1 MEREILVGGIG
12 GQGVQLAT
20 KLLAQAL
27 NAEARSVMHFAAFGG
42 TMRGGN
48 VECTVV
54 AGTEELRAPPII
66 PEAWMVITMHPNT
79 IPVVRPKARCGGLFL
94 VNSGVIEEAT
104 APEQV
109 TLVQIPATKLAED
122 QGNLQGAAMVMIAAA
137 SQATGL
143 VSVQQLENALEA
155 LTPPYRRNSIK
166 KNIDVMQAGAAY
178 AEENLMS
185 LGVQAWAPVQA

>member
-1 MEREILVGGIG
+1 
-12 GQGVQLAT
+12 
-20 KLLAQAL
+20 
-27 NAEARSVMHFAAFGG
+27 
-42 TMRGGN
+42 
-48 VECTVV
+48 
-54 AGTEELRAPPII
+54 
-66 PEAWMVITMHPNT
+66 
-79 IPVVRPKARCGGLFL
+79 
-94 VNSGVIEEAT
+94 
-104 APEQV
+104 
-109 TLVQIPATKLAED
+109 
-122 QGNLQGAAMVMIAAA
+122 MVMIAAA